1 MNQVLIC
8 LKNKNRINLGVLDGR
23 QKELVEL
30 GNVIRLGKTE
40 LISSHVKKALDSG
53 ATKEDI
59 LCVVSFILGDEK
71 LLNAI
76 IELLSALSFE
86 EANRSEYISIIDDC
100 REE

>member
-1 MNQVLIC
+1 M
-8 LKNKNRINLGVLDGR
+8 GVLDGR